1 MRALVT
7 QIVGDLRRRRLQA
20 AVVFLIVALATG
32 VGTLAIELLNESSA
46 PYTRAFDQYQGAH
59 LTAYFQ
65 GSLVTTEQLLATTR
79 LPEVTA
85 SAGPWQMVQVPV
97 EYGTQKAFVLVVARP
112 DPGGPVDR
120 LLITA
125 GRWATQP
132 GEIVLTHSFAQSI
145 GIGVGG
151 HLSALSAA
159 DRPELVVVGEVAD
172 IDEAS
177 AGLYSPQFAW
187 VQPEGFPALLPAG
200 QQPGKLMLY
209 RFRHAATDADLQ
221 QRSQEIAAVVPPG
234 ALSASL
240 SYLFIQQ
247 IFGLTTTLTLTFL
260 LAFAVFALGAAALI
274 VANVVSGAV
283 LTSQRDIGVVRALGF
298 TPGQVVA
305 TFVGQMLVPAL
316 VGCAVGVPLG
326 VLGSRPLVSSS
337 ADALGLP
344 APSGVDAL
352 APVLATLGGLLVVAL
367 AAALP
372 ALRAGLLHPVDA
384 ITQSSTPG
392 RRRRSWI
399 GALAQA
405 LRLPRPASLGA
416 SNAFARPVR
425 GLLTTLAV
433 VIGVATLVFAFGL
446 HATFQKIEG
455 NRGLVGTAD
464 VTISRYGSF
473 PDSQLMATLNAQPE
487 TKRVVAWDYTSLSLP
502 QLSSPVGSVV
512 WRGDSGSLGSPI
524 LAGRWL
530 QGPGEVVGGP
540 AFLKEAH
547 LAVGDTFTATINGR
561 QIELRV
567 VGEYFS
573 FSSFGRVAA
582 IDWSTYLEADPAAQP
597 QTYLVD
603 LQPGAS
609 ATAYA
614 QRVAATAPDFL
625 SATTSTASAA
635 APIFAI
641 LDGVLVALV
650 AILAAIAVAGVF
662 NTLLLSTYERVR
674 DTATLKALGMT
685 PGQVIGMVV
694 ASACV
699 LGVVGGIAGVPVGIW
714 LHQALLIGMGA
725 AVGEALP
732 SQLTQGAFDP
742 MVLPLLALGGIVVAV
757 IGAALPAWMAA
768 RAPVAAV
775 LRTE

>member
-7 QIVGDLRRRRLQA
+7 KIVGDLRRRRLQA
-20 AVVFLIVALATG
+20 VVVFLIVALATG
-32 VGTLAIELLNESSA
+32 VGTLAIELLNESSS
-46 PYTRAFDQYQGAH
+46 PYTRAFEQYHGAH
-59 LTAYFQ
+59 LTVFFQ
-65 GSLVTTEQLLATTR
+65 GSLVTPGQLAATTQ

-85 SAGPWQMVQVPV
+85 SAGPWQTMQVPV
-97 EYGTQKAFVLVVARP
+97 KYGVQKTFVQVIARP
-112 DPGGPVDR
+112 DPSGPVDR
-120 LLITA
+120 LPLTA
-125 GRWATQP
+125 GRWAMQP

-145 GIGVGG
+145 GVGVGD
-151 HLSALSAA
+151 HLTALSVA

-177 AGLYSPQFAW
+177 AGLDSPQDAW
-187 VQPEGFPALLPAG
+187 VQPAEMPDLLPAG
-200 QQPGKLMLY
+200 RQPGEFMLY
-209 RFRHAATDADLQ
+209 RFRHAATDAELQ

-234 ALSASL
+234 AVSASV
-240 SYLFIQQ
+240 SYLLIQQ

-305 TFVGQMLVPAL
+305 SFVGLMLVPAL

-344 APSGVDAL
+344 ASSGVDPV
-352 APVLATLGGLLVVAL
+352 APLLATLGGLLVVAL

-372 ALRAGLLHPVDA
+372 ALRAGLLRPVDA
-384 ITQSSTPG
+384 ITQSARPG

-399 GALAQA
+399 GALTRA
-405 LRLPRPASLGA
+405 LRLPRPVSLGA
-416 SNAFARPVR
+416 SDAFARPVR
-425 GLLTTLAV
+425 GLLTTVAV
-433 VIGVATLVFAFGL
+433 VIGVATLVFALGL
-446 HATFQKIEG
+446 HTTFQKIES
-455 NRGLVGTAD
+455 NRALTGTAD
-464 VTISRYGSF
+464 VTISRYGSY
-473 PDSQLMATLNAQPE
+473 PDSQLAATLAAQPE
-487 TKRVVAWDYTSLSLP
+487 TRRVTGYTFLWLSMP
-502 QLSSPVGSVV
+502 QLSSPVSTVAI
-512 WRGDSGSLGSPI
+512 RGDSASLGYPI
-524 LAGRWL
+524 LAGRWFL
-530 QGPGEVVGGP
+530 GPGEVVGGP

-547 LAVGDTFTATINGR
+547 LAIGDTFTTTINGR
-561 QIELRV
+561 QIELHL

-573 FSSFGRVAA
+573 FGNFGRVAA
-582 IDWSTYLEADPAAQP
+582 IDWSTYLEANPVAQP
-597 QTYLVD
+597 DAYLVD
-603 LQPGAS
+603 LQPKADI
-609 ATAYA
+609 AAYA

-625 SATTSTASAA
+625 SVTTSTASAA
-635 APIFAI
+635 TPIFSI
-641 LDGVLVALV
+641 LDVVLVVLVAL
-650 AILAAIAVAGVF
+650 LAAIAVAGVF

-694 ASACV
+694 ASACA
-699 LGVVGGIAGVPVGIW
+699 LGVVGGIVGVPLGIW
-714 LHQALLIGMGA
+714 LHQAVLGLMGS

-732 SQLTQGAFDP
+732 SQLTQGAYEP
-742 MVLPLLALGGIVVAV
+742 VVLPLLALAGIAVA
-757 IGAALPAWMAA
+757 ILGAVLPAGMAA
-768 RAPVAAV
+768 RAPVAEV